1 MKKEETTTYDKTAYD
16 KVDGKRIVLYLLIVF
31 VITYVLEIGV
41 VGSLAASKDKT
52 SNMLAQIV
60 TASMMMIPALS
71 VVITRLVTK
80 EGFQYHNLNPN
91 LKGNGKYYLF
101 AWFAPA
107 VMILLGAVLYFICIP
122 GTFDYHMGYALSV
135 YSEQNINIT
144 SEQLRTTIFSQMAAG
159 IFMSPII
166 NLITCFGEEWGW
178 RGYLLPKL
186 LKKFSFAPTVL
197 ISGLIWGLWHAPLTV
212 LGHNYGLDYPGYPYL
227 GIVAMCIFCIVMG
240 TIFSYLCIKVKSCV
254 PAIIMHGAVNGLSA
268 TAIYFT
274 EDGGNPFI
282 GPSTT
287 GILGGSMFIICAVIC
302 LILVYQKKTTS
313 HTN

>member
-1 MKKEETTTYDKTAYD
+1 MGTKTTTYDKTD
-16 KVDGKRIVLYLLIVF
+16 DKRIILYLVIVF
-31 VITYVLEIGV
+31 VLAYVLEIGV
-41 VGSLAASKDKT
+41 VSTLSASKDKT
-52 SNMLAQIV
+52 SNMIAQII

-71 VVITRLVTK
+71 VVITRIITK
-80 EGFQYHNLNPN
+80 EGFRYHNLNP
-91 LKGNGKYYLF
+91 KFSGNAKYYLF

-107 VMILLGAVLYFICIP
+107 AMIFLGAVLYFLLVP

-144 SEQLRTTIFSQMAAG
+144 SDQLRTTIFSQMIAG
-159 IFMSPII
+159 IFMSPVI

-186 LKKFSFAPTVL
+186 LNKFSFTTTVL
-197 ISGLIWGLWHAPLTV
+197 ISGLIWGLWYAPLTV

-240 TIFSYLCIKVKSCV
+240 TVFSYLCMKVKSCV

-268 TAIYFT
+268 MAIYFT
-274 EDGGNPFI
+274 EDGGDPFI

-287 GILGGSMFIICAVIC
+287 GLLGGSVFIICAIVC
-302 LILVYQKKTTS
+302 MILMNQNKKKR
-313 HTN
+313 